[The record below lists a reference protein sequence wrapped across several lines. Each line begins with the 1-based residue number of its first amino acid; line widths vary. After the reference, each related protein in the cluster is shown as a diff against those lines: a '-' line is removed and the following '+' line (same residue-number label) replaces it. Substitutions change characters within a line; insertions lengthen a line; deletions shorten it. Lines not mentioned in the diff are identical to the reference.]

1 MVYDKCVTQIL
12 GEKIL
17 KRVITNNKANRQ
29 PLSVWLTYWLEAY
42 VKPNATI
49 GTYNQYKQI
58 SAQHIFPELGE
69 TAIGELGSG
78 TLRNFFKNKSAD
90 KNNLSEKTVK
100 NIHTV
105 LKGVLDAAVESG
117 IISTNHSDKM
127 ELPKCGLRPERHFD
141 ISEQRLI
148 EYAVMDCCNIASFG
162 VMLVMSTGARKNELL
177 NLKWSD
183 VDKNQLS
190 VNLGSR
196 IVPLSY
202 MEFDKLMDYKKEQQ
216 EKMGR
221 KSLVQTNDTYVIAN
235 SYFEKYSDNGYNSV
249 VRRIA
254 TLSGID
260 DLTLCG
266 LRNTFF
272 ANCINAGIDIV
283 TMSYLMG
290 DSRVG
295 MTNSR
300 LTKMFPNLS
309 E

>member
-1 MVYDKCVTQIL
+1 M
-12 GEKIL
+12 
-17 KRVITNNKANRQ
+17 KRVITNNKADRQ

-42 VKPNATI
+42 VKPTATI

-58 SAQHIFPELGE
+58 SERHIFPELGG

-78 TLRNFFKNKSAD
+78 KLRKFFQEKSTD
-90 KNNLSEKTVK
+90 GSSLSERTVK
-100 NIHTV
+100 GIHTV
-105 LKGVLDAAVESG
+105 LKGALDAAVESG
-117 IISTNHSDKM
+117 VITTNHSGKM

-141 ISEQRLI
+141 VSEQRLI

-162 VMLVMSTGARKNELL
+162 VILVMSTGARKNELL

-183 VDKNQLS
+183 VDKNKLS

-202 MEFDKLMDYKKEQQ
+202 MEFDKLMEYKKEQQ
-216 EKMGR
+216 EAMGR
-221 KSLVQTNDTYVIAN
+221 KSLVQTDDTYIIAN
-235 SYFEKYSDNGYNSV
+235 SHFVKYSDNGYNSV

-254 TLSGID
+254 ALSGIC

-300 LTKMFPNLS
+300 FTKMFSHLS